1 MTCKKLEELY
11 VLHIMMSMSDTIEFY
26 KKMID
31 IVSKNVDID
40 TDFEEKFYRG
50 LHRLEYENQKRIGVK
65 PKKIPMLRKGHY
77 IKKCG
82 NCGSE
87 SINGNPHWKYC
98 PNCGYLIKKRGN

>member
-1 MTCKKLEELY
+1 MTCEKLEELY

-50 LHRLEYENQKRIGVK
+50 LHRLEY
-65 PKKIPMLRKGHY
+65 
-77 IKKCG
+77 
-82 NCGSE
+82 
-87 SINGNPHWKYC
+87 
-98 PNCGYLIKKRGN
+98 